1 MTANLSVK
9 LSSDFHDCCVFEDIV
24 NAWLRGGEGRNI
36 VRGCV
41 GAGIK
46 AEVEDEGEF
55 AFFCFMDEF
64 I

>member
-1 MTANLSVK
+1 MISTTAACSKTL
-9 LSSDFHDCCVFEDIV
+9 LMRDCG
-24 NAWLRGGEGRNI
+24 AGRGGISCEL
-36 VRGCV
+36 RGCV

-64 I
+64 V